1 MMKSE
6 INENNSG
13 SGVAWYR
20 RPDFWFWAIA
30 AAGLLLRLEYL
41 REFAFF
47 DHFSF
52 AIGPDVQDYHA
63 RAIGILNGELLPSR
77 PHIHAP
83 LYSFFL
89 ALGYKLTGTSI
100 PWMRAIQLLLNF
112 GAYLGFAKILQ
123 WRKAPNKIV
132 LSFFAFAMFT
142 PALIFHQ
149 AELISESLL
158 AILLCLAF
166 FLLYKSE
173 EDNAHLRWSVF
184 AGAASGFTILTHGFL
199 WAFAGMEIFWALW
212 QKRYHQALLFAAGI
226 AGVVL
231 PVIFAKSIYYE
242 KFTTLQ
248 KNAMFNVWLGH
259 NSRADGGCWMRPG
272 NVWESEHRNTAIEAE
287 KRNISVDRIYIE
299 RIIDFYK
306 DEPVAFLKLTG
317 KKLWKLLLPVE
328 FISGADS
335 PAMIGKTFIQRNG
348 RLVSVALG
356 LFAIAGVVLLYLR
369 KVDSPKNY
377 IHFYLLT
384 AALAAAQLL
393 TVTSGRYRT
402 GMMPGVLL
410 IAATAVAALKKRQAV
425 VASVGAVVISF
436 MLPPLPAIDAEER
449 SYMGEA
455 FFRKGKF
462 DEADRAFAFAAGQ
475 LDDPG
480 RFNNLRGIIAE
491 KRGDYS
497 TAAKFYA
504 EAITPYSAEG
514 HFNYGLLLSKHF
526 PDKREEATVFL
537 YSGLQLDSSRPDVFN
552 QIGVNLVKSGDL
564 KVAELAFALA
574 VKLAPEHPG
583 YRGNLEFIRRLKSA
597 RVPAKPS
604 VPAVHNK

>member
-1 MMKSE
+1 MSE
-6 INENNSG
+6 NDSICQQ
-13 SGVAWYR
+13 SGVVWYR

-41 REFAFF
+41 REFSAF

-52 AIGPDVQDYHA
+52 AIGPDVQDYHE

-123 WRKAPNKIV
+123 WRKAPAKIV
-132 LSFFAFAMFT
+132 LPFLAFAMFT

-158 AILLCLAF
+158 AILLCLTF

-173 EDNAHLRWSVF
+173 EDNAHWRWSIL
-184 AGAASGFTILTHGFL
+184 AGAASGYTILTHGFL
-199 WAFAGMEIFWALW
+199 WAFAGAEILYALW
-212 QKRYHQALLFAAGI
+212 QKRYRQALFFAAGI
-226 AGVVL
+226 ACAVL

-272 NVWESEHRNTAIEAE
+272 NVWESEHRNSAIEAE

-306 DEPVAFLKLTG
+306 EQPAASLKLIA
-317 KKLWKLLLPVE
+317 KKAWKLILPVE
-328 FISGADS
+328 FVSGADS
-335 PAMIGKTFIQRNG
+335 PAMIGKTAVQRYL
-348 RLVSVALG
+348 RFVAAALG
-356 LFAIAGVVLLYLR
+356 LFAIAGIVLLNLR
-369 KVDSPKNY
+369 KVDSPPNY
-377 IHFYLLT
+377 IHFYLLS

-410 IAATAVAALKKRQAV
+410 IAATAVAALKKRQAL
-425 VASVGAVVISF
+425 VALVGTAVIGF
-436 MLPPLPAIDAEER
+436 MLPPLPEIDAEER

-455 FFRKGKF
+455 FYRKGKF
-462 DEADRAFAFAAGQ
+462 DEADRAFEFASKQ

-491 KRGDYS
+491 KQGDFRK
-497 TAAKFYA
+497 AAAFYHA
-504 EAITPYSAEG
+504 AITPYSAEG
-514 HFNYGLLLSKHF
+514 YFNYGLLLSKHF
-526 PDKREEATVFL
+526 PEQREEATTFL
-537 YSGLQLDSSRPDVFN
+537 YAGLQIDQSRADVFN
-552 QIGVNLVKSGDL
+552 QIGVNLANAGDW

-574 VKLAPEHPG
+574 VNLAPEHQG
-583 YRGNLEFIRRLKSA
+583 YRNNLEFSRRRNA
-597 RVPAKPS
+597 A
-604 VPAVHNK
+604 VPAVKTAHPALHDK

>member
-1 MMKSE
+1 MSE
-6 INENNSG
+6 NDSNCQQ
-13 SGVAWYR
+13 SGVVWYR

-41 REFAFF
+41 REFSAF

-52 AIGPDVQDYHA
+52 AIGPDVQDYHE

-89 ALGYKLTGTSI
+89 ALGYKLTGTSV

-123 WRKAPNKIV
+123 WRKTPNKIV
-132 LSFFAFAMFT
+132 LSFLSFAMFT

-166 FLLYKSE
+166 FLLYNSE
-173 EDNAHLRWSVF
+173 ESNAHWRWSIF
-184 AGAASGFTILTHGFL
+184 AGAASGLAILTHGFL
-199 WAFAGMEIFWALW
+199 WAFAGVEIVYALL
-212 QKRYHQALLFAAGI
+212 QKRYRQALLFAAGI
-226 AGVVL
+226 AGVIL

-259 NSRADGGCWMRPG
+259 NSSADGGCWMRPG

-299 RIIDFYK
+299 RIRNFYK
-306 DEPVAFLKLTG
+306 EQPKAFLKLTG

-328 FISGADS
+328 FVSGADS
-335 PAMIGKTFIQRNG
+335 PAMIGKTAVQRYL
-348 RLVSVALG
+348 RFVSAVLG
-356 LFAIAGVVLLYLR
+356 LFAIAGVVLLNLR

-425 VASVGAVVISF
+425 VAVVGTAVISF

-455 FFRKGKF
+455 FYRKGKF
-462 DEADRAFAFAAGQ
+462 DEADRALEFASKH

-491 KRGDYS
+491 KQGDFRK
-497 TAAKFYA
+497 AAAFYLA
-504 EAITPYSAEG
+504 AITPYSAEG
-514 HFNYGLLLSKHF
+514 YFNYGLLLSKHF
-526 PDKREEATVFL
+526 PEQREEATAFL
-537 YSGLQLDSSRPDVFN
+537 YSGLQLDSSRADVFN
-552 QIGVNLVKSGDL
+552 QIGVNLANSGDWQ
-564 KVAELAFALA
+564 VAEIAFMLA

-583 YRGNLEFIRRLKSA
+583 YRNNLEFARRRNA
-597 RVPAKPS
+597 A
-604 VPAVHNK
+604 VPAVKRSHPALHDK